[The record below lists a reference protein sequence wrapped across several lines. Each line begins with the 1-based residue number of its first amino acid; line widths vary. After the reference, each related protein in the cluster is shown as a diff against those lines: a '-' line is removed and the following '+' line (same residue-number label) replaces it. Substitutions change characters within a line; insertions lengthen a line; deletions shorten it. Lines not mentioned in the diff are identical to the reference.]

1 MTVISKNPFLT
12 YMERQ
17 GVIEG
22 EFKGKVSLKDSDLE
36 KEIIN
41 QLCIIS
47 EFHKKAMGYNDYI
60 GHRLEDKRG
69 RTIEQYKV
77 YIKRVKR
84 KINDIMH
91 NSPQN
96 DFEELLLGYGK
107 DYLNRAEKSIK
118 NMYDIGYL
126 EIMKRSMDR
135 NEICLGN
142 TYFNSLRKI
151 KFIEALNL
159 EKCFYDLVEI
169 DAATFF
175 RKLMKKNLKLDY
187 KKLVDKFCEFEDLDD
202 RSNVFLQSLIAYPT
216 EFMKCCNKYITST
229 KYMMYDNK
237 LNINKSKDKLKK
249 IIRCD
254 YNILCEGGVENFTEC
269 KI

>member
-12 YMERQ
+12 YMEGQ

-22 EFKGKVSLKDSDLE
+22 EFKEKISLKNCNME

-41 QLCIIS
+41 QLYIIS

-84 KINDIMH
+84 KYNDIMN
-91 NSPQN
+91 NSPKN
-96 DFEELLLGYGK
+96 EFEELLLEYGK
-107 DYLNRAEKSIK
+107 NYLNRAEKSIK
-118 NMYDIGYL
+118 DIYDTEYL
-126 EIMKRSMDR
+126 EIIRRSMNR

-142 TYFNSLRKI
+142 TYFNNLRKI
-151 KFIEALNL
+151 KFIEVLNL
-159 EKCFYDLVEI
+159 EKCSYDLVEM

-175 RKLMKKNLKLDY
+175 KKLMKKNLKLHY
-187 KKLVDKFCEFEDLDD
+187 KKLIDKFCDFENLDN
-202 RSNVFLQSLIAYPT
+202 RSNTFLQSLIEYPT

-237 LNINKSKDKLKK
+237 LNIDKSKDKLKK
-249 IIRCD
+249 IIKCD
-254 YNILCEGGVENFTEC
+254 YNILCEGGV
-269 KI
+269 